1 MKKLFL
7 SSICAAILFS
17 ACNNSNEKS
26 NENQDSVVISGTETV
41 NSTNTDTV
49 KTTFNLDDIP
59 VSTAELGEFP
69 FFTTIEGTQFINNP
83 KVKSFDFLYV
93 ALPDGSLVKKEG
105 KVFRAFI
112 QGNNANTK
120 EEITTA
126 AINKHFEDAITKA
139 GGILIHEGR
148 WSDAQIKNYDDLASY
163 KGSDG
168 TIDVYNNPVKTYV
181 IHRNDGNIYIQLES
195 KSDNA
200 GTFQIVQETA
210 TK

>member
-17 ACNNSNEKS
+17 ACNNSKEKS
-26 NENQDSVVISGTETV
+26 NENQDSVVVSGSETV
-41 NSTNTDTV
+41 DATNSDTV

-69 FFTTIEGTQFINNP
+69 FFTTIEGTQFINDP

-139 GGILIHEGR
+139 GGMLIHEGR
-148 WSDAQIKNYDDLASY
+148 WSDAQINNYDELASY

-168 TIDVYNNPVKTYV
+168 TIDVYNNPVKTFV